1 MQKIKKSVGY
11 LIYILLGSWLPHY
24 QLHHTWRLPKVIR
37 SFCGILMFN
46 KCGKNVDIGRHI
58 SFSNNIKLGNNS
70 SIGDYAHIQ
79 GSINIGNNVMI
90 APHCAFIGTEHNI
103 TKATIPMNKQGEY
116 DGLITIEDDVW
127 IGYGVIILKGV
138 HIGKGSVCAAGA
150 VVTKDVPSYAIVGGV
165 PAKVIRL
172 RK

>member
-46 KCGKNVDIGRHI
+46 KCGKNV
-58 SFSNNIKLGNNS
+58 
-70 SIGDYAHIQ
+70 
-79 GSINIGNNVMI
+79 MI
-90 APHCAFIGTEHNI
+90 APHCAFIGIEHNI
-103 TKATIPMNKQGEY
+103 TKTTIPMNKQGEY